1 MILILHRLM
10 PSGLI
15 SDSIDIAIIG
25 AGPHALTLVT
35 HVLEKR
41 QQLRDRIRVF
51 DPSGAWMQQ
60 WQRQFE
66 SYEIPH
72 LRSPAVHHPDPHPF
86 ALRGYAEGRFEE
98 FHAPYD
104 LPGTRLF
111 QDFCQEVIRRWELEN
126 HVVQGNVMTVSPVG
140 PGRRAGFELG
150 FDDGTRVRARRVV
163 YAGGGGSPNLPD
175 WFAQAQGDY
184 PADRLKHAAQ
194 VRLSEEKI
202 QTGDRVLIVGSGLTS
217 GHLAIGA
224 VRRGATVVMMARRSY
239 YEKLFDAEPGWL
251 GPKYLKDF
259 WAETSWEVRATQVK
273 AARNG
278 GSLTPAILTKLR
290 KLKAEHRLAFHEHC
304 QIRSLVWANH
314 EWIVQCEGGEVVQ
327 CDRIWVATGSQLN
340 IQQHPL
346 FAQVLEKHPID
357 VVEGFPVLNE
367 QLRWKGCPLYL
378 MGGFAG
384 LQVGPTARNLS
395 GARMASERI
404 TAGLIQQH

>member
-1 MILILHRLM
+1 
-10 PSGLI
+10 
-15 SDSIDIAIIG
+15 
-25 AGPHALTLVT
+25 
-35 HVLEKR
+35 
-41 QQLRDRIRVF
+41 
-51 DPSGAWMQQ
+51 
-60 WQRQFE
+60 
-66 SYEIPH
+66 
-72 LRSPAVHHPDPHPF
+72 
-86 ALRGYAEGRFEE
+86 
-98 FHAPYD
+98 
-104 LPGTRLF
+104 
-111 QDFCQEVIRRWELEN
+111 
-126 HVVQGNVMTVSPVG
+126 
-140 PGRRAGFELG
+140 
-150 FDDGTRVRARRVV
+150 V
-163 YAGGGGSPNLPD
+163 YAGGGGTPNLPD

-184 PADRLKHAAQ
+184 PVDRLKHAAQ
-194 VRLSEEKI
+194 VRLSAEKI
-202 QTGDRVLIVGSGLTS
+202 QRGERVLIVGSGLTS

-259 WAETSWEVRATQVK
+259 WAETSWEVRARQVK
-273 AARNG
+273 EARNG

-290 KLKAEHRLAFHEHC
+290 KLKAEHRIVFHEHC

-314 EWIVQCEGGEVVQ
+314 EWSVQCEGGEVVQ

-346 FAQVLEKHPID
+346 FAQVLEKRPID
-357 VVEGFPVLNE
+357 VVQGFPVLNE